1 MHKVIAVVHNNCCH
15 MLFLPAIR
23 AALLIQRW
31 YRQYVARLE
40 MRRRCTWNIFQSI
53 EYAGEQDQ
61 IKVRP
66 RSCGICEESFCATLF
81 GFLPDP
87 LKKKSLTDLVSPLFT
102 ANNCFNSLLKLCCPF
117 QMFERGQNKLGEVS
131 VSVLCNI
138 TWGCI
143 LKMGVF
149 KHTLHHLHFLF
160 SVVSS
165 STSSNTESI
174 FLLLRK
180 KG

>member
-1 MHKVIAVVHNNCCH
+1 
-15 MLFLPAIR
+15 
-23 AALLIQRW
+23 
-31 YRQYVARLE
+31 
-40 MRRRCTWNIFQSI
+40 
-53 EYAGEQDQ
+53 
-61 IKVRP
+61 
-66 RSCGICEESFCATLF
+66 
-81 GFLPDP
+81 
-87 LKKKSLTDLVSPLFT
+87 
-102 ANNCFNSLLKLCCPF
+102 
-117 QMFERGQNKLGEVS
+117 MFERGQNKVGEVS

-149 KHTLHHLHFLF
+149 KHTLHHLHSLF

-180 KG
+180 KRVKYVFFF